1 MKPGARP
8 TACYYASFLVVHR
21 WYTAHTQHHS
31 SAIRHTI
38 IMHDDCCLSAAR
50 AGTEAYPVQHT
61 LQGCTNAS
69 GILYIL
75 YFHLKAPIFPINLN
89 SLHALLYQ
97 Q

>member
-38 IMHDDCCLSAAR
+38 IMHDDCCLSAA
-50 AGTEAYPVQHT
+50 YPVELT
-61 LQGCTNAS
+61 LPLGQSTVEMLACPVHLGESNVEIMGSNPNA
-69 GILYIL
+69 
-75 YFHLKAPIFPINLN
+75 P
-89 SLHALLYQ
+89 
-97 Q
+97 

>member
-38 IMHDDCCLSAAR
+38 IMHDDCCLSAA
-50 AGTEAYPVQHT
+50 YPVELTFPLGQST
-61 LQGCTNAS
+61 VEMLACPV
-69 GILYIL
+69 
-75 YFHLKAPIFPINLN
+75 HLGGSNVEFLGSNPL
-89 SLHALLYQ
+89 
-97 Q
+97 